1 MIGCGQWQ
9 CIRVDTC
16 YAVVQNWM
24 ASLELSGFSTASNS
38 ESWPFVKMRPS
49 VLNSSDITNCSSE
62 EPSSR
67 LIVVRSSSGVSGS
80 IALNKFPLTGA
91 PERQW
96 DDRTPSRERMR
107 MIITVTVPVPI
118 TLFSNRHS
126 TVTFY
131 CSIIRLSVD
140 PE

>member
-9 CIRVDTC
+9 FIHDTC

-38 ESWPFVKMRPS
+38 ESWPFAKMRPS

-107 MIITVTVPVPI
+107 MIITVTTVPI

-126 TVTFY
+126 TVTF
-131 CSIIRLSVD
+131 
-140 PE
+140 